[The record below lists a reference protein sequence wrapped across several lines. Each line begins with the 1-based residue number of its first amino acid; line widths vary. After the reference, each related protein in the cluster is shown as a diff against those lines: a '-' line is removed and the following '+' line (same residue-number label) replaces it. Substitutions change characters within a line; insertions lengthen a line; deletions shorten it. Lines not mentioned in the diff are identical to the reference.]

1 MFDAFVGSTANYGA
15 EIWGYTK
22 SKDIEGLHLKFL
34 KRLLRVNQSTCNVFV
49 YGELGRY
56 PLYINRFVRIIK
68 YWSKLQTTDNILLKD
83 ARSVSFRS
91 ELFTSYIL
99 TIFKQRNRLP

>member
-1 MFDAFVGSTANYGA
+1 MVCQLFDAFVGSTAKYGA

-22 SKDIEGLHLKFL
+22 SKDIERLHLKFL
-34 KRLLRVNQSTCNVFV
+34 KRLLRVNQSTCNAFV

-68 YWSKLQTTDNILLKD
+68 YCRSLYFRVMKFSRKLGLAL
-83 ARSVSFRS
+83 FREMMNS
-91 ELFTSYIL
+91 RPESLANL
-99 TIFKQRNRLP
+99 